1 MSLPADM
8 SLTRLDEKWR
18 VVIPKEVRVAA
29 GLTVGTKLLVF
40 STGEGIVL
48 REAEKVLKEVWP

>member
-18 VVIPKEVRVAA
+18 VVIPKAVRVAA

-40 STGEGIVL
+40 STSEGVVL
-48 REAEKVLKEVWP
+48 RNAEEVLKEVW

>member
-8 SLTRLDEKWR
+8 SLVRVDDKWR

-29 GLTVGTKLLVF
+29 GLTVRTKLVVF
-40 STGEGIVL
+40 STGEGVVL
-48 REAEKVLKEVWP
+48 RKAEEVLKGVSV